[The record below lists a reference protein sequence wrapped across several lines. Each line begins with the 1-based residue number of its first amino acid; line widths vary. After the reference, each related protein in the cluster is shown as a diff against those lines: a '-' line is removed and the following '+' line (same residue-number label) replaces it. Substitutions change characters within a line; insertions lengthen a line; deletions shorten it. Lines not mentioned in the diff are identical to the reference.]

1 MEIVILD
8 AYSFNPGDVGWEM
21 FEELGHVT
29 AYDLTPPEQ
38 IAERILNADAV
49 FTNRCRL
56 GEAEFSAAPKL
67 KFLGLTAT
75 GFDKIDLAD
84 ARNHHV
90 AVCNVP
96 GYSTMA
102 VAQQVFALLLDLTNR
117 ARSFDTEVRRG
128 RWTQSPGDC
137 AWDYPLLCLYGK
149 TFGVIGTGEIGQ
161 AAAKIARAF
170 GMRVL
175 GYSRTRRE
183 GFEGEY
189 VSLDELLVQ
198 SDVISLHC
206 PANAETTGMINR
218 AAIEKMKPT
227 AILINTARGALV
239 NSFDLAEAL
248 NSGRLFAAGLDV
260 AQSEPISMDD
270 PLLSAKNCLLTP
282 HIGWAPL
289 EMRKKLARLA
299 ADNLKIFLQ
308 GGILNRVD
316 LEAQV

>member
-29 AYDLTPPEQ
+29 AFDWTPPEL
-38 IAERILNADAV
+38 IAERIATADAV

-56 GEAEFSAAPKL
+56 GEAEFSAAPQL
-67 KFLGLTAT
+67 RFLGLTAT
-75 GFDKIDLAD
+75 GFDKIDLAA
-84 ARNHHV
+84 ARKHRV

-102 VAQQVFALLLDLTNR
+102 VAQQAFALLLELTNR
-117 ARSFDTEVRRG
+117 ARSFDGEVRKG

-137 AWDYPLLCLYGK
+137 VWDYPLLCLDGK
-149 TFGVIGTGEIGQ
+149 TFGAIGTGEIGR

-175 GYSRTRRE
+175 GYSRTERE

-189 VSLDELLVQ
+189 VSLDELLRQ
-198 SDVISLHC
+198 SDVVSLHC

-218 AAIEKMKPT
+218 AAIKKMKPG

-248 NSGRLFAAGLDV
+248 NSGRLYAAGLDV
-260 AQSEPISMDD
+260 AQTEPISKDD
-270 PLLSAKNCLLTP
+270 PLLQAKNCLITP

-289 EMRKKLARLA
+289 EMRKKLACFA
-299 ADNLKIFLQ
+299 ANNLKIFLR

-316 LEAQV
+316 LEAQA